1 MKKLLI
7 IFSFITCIIM
17 TACSEEDSP
26 LLFSVESVSN
36 PENVIM
42 EYYSPDPLCVS
53 KMYWIDANSCASE
66 IKIKCTNANSIFI
79 ENHEG
84 KISEEYICSGG
95 FWKAEIVNSNTITFT
110 FAVIDSDSYLDQT
123 GFNVVSQTNKGMV
136 RTGIYVK
143 RLPTTSPVKF

>member
-36 PENVIM
+36 PENV
-42 EYYSPDPLCVS
+42 
-53 KMYWIDANSCASE
+53 
-66 IKIKCTNANSIFI
+66 IFI

-110 FAVIDSDSYLDQT
+110 FAVIDSDSYLDQA

-143 RLPTTSPVKF
+143 RLPTTSPVEF